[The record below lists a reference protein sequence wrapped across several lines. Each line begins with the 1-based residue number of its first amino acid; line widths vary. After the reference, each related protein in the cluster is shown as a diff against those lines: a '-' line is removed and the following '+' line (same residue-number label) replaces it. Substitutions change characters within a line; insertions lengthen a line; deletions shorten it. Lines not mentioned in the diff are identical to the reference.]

1 MGMQSATNTRA
12 RGASWRLPRRTGC
25 ATATSRRLAREE
37 GLLVGISAGANVFAA
52 CGIAGS
58 LSPEQV
64 VLTVLPDTGERYLSL
79 SQ

>member
-1 MGMQSATNTRA
+1 MCVNSICPWPGD
-12 RGASWRLPRRTGC
+12 ASKI
-25 ATATSRRLAREE
+25 
-37 GLLVGISAGANVFAA
+37 LVGISAGANVFAA